1 MAVDSGDPQGQDV
14 GGNVESGGNMSSFSK
29 RALFWTPRAL
39 SIVFIAF
46 LSIFALDVFDLH
58 LGFRP
63 TVLALTMHLIPVFV
77 LIAALILAW
86 RWEWIGAALYA
97 AAGMLYVVW
106 VVSMSRPVSPA
117 TRLIWILLIAGPAFV
132 IAGLFLA
139 NWLKR
144 ADLRVQGR

>member
-1 MAVDSGDPQGQDV
+1 MTQL
-14 GGNVESGGNMSSFSK
+14 SK

-46 LSIFALDVFDLH
+46 LSLFALDVFGEH
-58 LGFRP
+58 LGLWR
-63 TVLALTMHLIPVFV
+63 TVLALTMHLVPSLV
-77 LIAALILAW
+77 LIAALVLAW

-97 AAGMLYVVW
+97 GAGLLYVGW
-106 VVSMSRPVSPA
+106 VVSLSRPVPPA
-117 TRLIWILLIAGPAFV
+117 VRLIWVLTIAGPAFV

-144 ADLRVQGR
+144 GDIRALGR

>member
-1 MAVDSGDPQGQDV
+1 MTQL
-14 GGNVESGGNMSSFSK
+14 SK

-46 LSIFALDVFDLH
+46 LSLFAMDVFDEH
-58 LGFRP
+58 LGLWR
-63 TVLALTMHLIPVFV
+63 TVLALTMHLIPSFV
-77 LIAALILAW
+77 LIAALVLAW

-97 AAGMLYVVW
+97 AAGLLYVGW
-106 VVSMSRPVSPA
+106 VVSMSRPVPA
-117 TRLIWILLIAGPAFV
+117 AIRLIWVLTIAGPAFV

-144 ADLRVQGR
+144 GDIRAHGR

>member
-1 MAVDSGDPQGQDV
+1 MTQ
-14 GGNVESGGNMSSFSK
+14 FSR

-46 LSIFALDVFDLH
+46 LSLFAMDVFGEH
-58 LGFRP
+58 LGLWR
-63 TVLALTMHLIPVFV
+63 TVLALTMHLIPSFV
-77 LIAALILAW
+77 LIAVLVLAW

-97 AAGMLYVVW
+97 AAGLMYVMW
-106 VVSMSRPVSPA
+106 VVSMSRPVPPA
-117 TRLIWILLIAGPAFV
+117 MRLIWILMIAGPAFV

-144 ADLRVQGR
+144 GDLRALGR

>member
-1 MAVDSGDPQGQDV
+1 MTQLSR
-14 GGNVESGGNMSSFSK
+14 

-46 LSIFALDVFDLH
+46 LSLFALDVFGEH
-58 LGFRP
+58 LGLWR
-63 TVLALTMHLIPVFV
+63 TVLALTMHLVPSLV
-77 LIAALILAW
+77 LIAALVLAW

-97 AAGMLYVVW
+97 AAGSLYVWW
-106 VVSMSRPVSPA
+106 VVSMSRPVPPA
-117 TRLIWILLIAGPAFV
+117 MRLMWILTIAGPAFV

-144 ADLRVQGR
+144 GDLRAAGR